1 MRAGV
6 KTVLGLAVSFA
17 IMGAS
22 NAAAPAADGYSGPI
36 TDAHAHL
43 RLGDNDAVLS
53 TQPVGTAA
61 LRGIDASAGVTRSA
75 LIVIAR
81 RGDMDATRRQNDA
94 VIAAAK
100 ASGGHFYPV
109 ASVHPLD
116 GAPALAELERLA
128 KLGVREIKFHPNTQ
142 NFDVA
147 DPALDAVMDKAG
159 DLGLV
164 CLFDSYKPW
173 DVNELGKFLLLS
185 VKHPKTK
192 FVLAHMGFSQFREAI
207 AFAQL
212 KKIERGGNVW
222 FDTSAVVSAFVDS
235 PMAPE
240 LLWTMRQIGMDHFLF
255 GSDWPVDTPGT
266 AASALRR
273 LGLTP
278 DEQRAVFHDNVQK
291 LLDLPPEAS

>member
-1 MRAGV
+1 MRAAM
-6 KTVLGLAVSFA
+6 KAVLALTALAACS
-17 IMGAS
+17 GS
-22 NAAAPAADGYSGPI
+22 AAGQSANGYSGPI

-43 RLGDNDAVLS
+43 RLGDNDGLLP
-53 TQPVGTAA
+53 THPVGTAA
-61 LRGIDASAGVTRSA
+61 LRAIDASAGVTRSA

-94 VIAAAK
+94 VIAAAR

-116 GAPALAELERLA
+116 GALALAELDRLA

-147 DPALDAVMDKAG
+147 DPAVDAVVEKAG
-159 DLGLV
+159 ELGLV

-173 DVNELGKFLLLS
+173 DVNEMGKFLMLS
-185 VKHPKTK
+185 VKHPKARL
-192 FVLAHMGFSQFREAI
+192 VLAHMGFSQFRETI
-207 AFAQL
+207 AFAQIRKL
-212 KKIERGGNVW
+212 GMGGNVW
-222 FDTSAVVSAFVDS
+222 FDTSAVVSAFADS

-255 GSDWPVDTPGT
+255 GSDWPVDTPAT

-273 LGLTP
+273 LGLTSA
-278 DEQRAVFHDNVQK
+278 EQRAVFHDNAQK
-291 LLDLPPEAS
+291 LLDLPAEAG

>member
-1 MRAGV
+1 M
-6 KTVLGLAVSFA
+6 LESH
-17 IMGAS
+17 
-22 NAAAPAADGYSGPI
+22 PI
-36 TDAHAHL
+36 
-43 RLGDNDAVLS
+43 GS
-53 TQPVGTAA
+53 AA

-81 RGDMDATRRQNDA
+81 RGDMVATRRQNDA
-94 VIAAAK
+94 VIAAAR
-100 ASGGHFYPV
+100 AGGGHFYPV

-116 GAPALAELERLA
+116 GAPALVELDRLA

-147 DPALDAVMDKAG
+147 DPALDPVMDKAG

-173 DVNELGKFLLLS
+173 DTNEIGKFLMLS
-185 VKHPKTK
+185 IKHPKTR
-192 FVLAHMGFSQFREAI
+192 FVLAHMGFSQFRETI
-207 AFAQL
+207 AFAQI
-212 KKIERGGNVW
+212 KKLNMGGNVW
-222 FDTSAVVSAFVDS
+222 FDTSAVVSAFADS

-255 GSDWPVDTPGT
+255 GSDWPVDTPAT
-266 AASALRR
+266 AAAALRH

-278 DEQRAVFHDNVQK
+278 AEQRGVFHDNVEK
-291 LLDLPPEAS
+291 LLGLPSEAG

>member
-1 MRAGV
+1 MRAGI
-6 KTVLGLAVSFA
+6 KTVLALAASLAVA
-17 IMGAS
+17 AS
-22 NAAAPAADGYSGPI
+22 GDAAGPAVGGYAGPI

-43 RLGDNDAVLS
+43 RLGADDGLLDN
-53 TQPVGTAA
+53 QPIGTVA
-61 LRGIDASAGVTRSA
+61 LREIDASAGVTRSA

-81 RGDMDATRRQNDA
+81 RGDMAATRRQNDA

-147 DPALDAVMDKAG
+147 DPAVDTVVEKAG
-159 DLGLV
+159 ELGLV

-173 DVNELGKFLLLS
+173 DANEMGKFLLLS
-185 VKHPKTK
+185 VKHPKSRL
-192 FVLAHMGFSQFREAI
+192 VLAHIGFSQFREAI
-207 AFAQL
+207 AFAQI
-212 KKIERGGNVW
+212 KKLNMGGNVW
-222 FDTSAVVSAFVDS
+222 FDTSATVSAFAES

-255 GSDWPVDTPGT
+255 GSDWPVDTPAV
-266 AASALRR
+266 AAAALRR

-278 DEQRAVFHDNVQK
+278 AEQRAVFHDNVQK
-291 LLDLPPEAS
+291 LLGLPPEAG

>member
-1 MRAGV
+1 MRAGI
-6 KTVLGLAVSFA
+6 KTVLALAASLAVA
-17 IMGAS
+17 AS
-22 NAAAPAADGYSGPI
+22 GDAAGPAVGGYVGPI

-43 RLGDNDAVLS
+43 RLGADDGLLDN
-53 TQPVGTAA
+53 QPIGTVA
-61 LRGIDASAGVTRSA
+61 LREIDASAGVTRSA

-81 RGDMDATRRQNDA
+81 RGDMAATRRQNDA

-147 DPALDAVMDKAG
+147 DPAVDTVVEKAG
-159 DLGLV
+159 ELGLV

-173 DVNELGKFLLLS
+173 DANEMGKFLLLS
-185 VKHPKTK
+185 VKHPKSRL
-192 FVLAHMGFSQFREAI
+192 VLAHIGFSQFREAI
-207 AFAQL
+207 AFAQI
-212 KKIERGGNVW
+212 KKLNMGGNVW
-222 FDTSAVVSAFVDS
+222 FDTSATVSAFAES

-255 GSDWPVDTPGT
+255 GSDWPVDTPAV
-266 AASALRR
+266 AAAALRR

-278 DEQRAVFHDNVQK
+278 AEQRAVFHDNVQK
-291 LLDLPPEAS
+291 LLGLPPEAG